1 MLEASVDDIDKPVL
15 TEDELW
21 GYLHFDEGLPV
32 TRRSIKHAVIRREII
47 PTRLGNC
54 NFFSK
59 RDGLAWIT
67 SRRQT
72 GTYRVAKPAVAR

>member
-1 MLEASVDDIDKPVL
+1 MDKPVL

-21 GYLHFDEGLPV
+21 EYLHYDEGLPV

-47 PTRLGNC
+47 PTRLGNS

-59 RDGLAWIT
+59 RDGLHWIA

-72 GTYRVAKPAVAR
+72 GVYRVKSPAAQ